1 MNKHILFVMRNLDNP
16 ELFTREQKEDN
27 RKSSLTANAAAAAD
41 AAAANAADANAAYA
55 AYAAADAA
63 DAANAYAA
71 YAAADAADA
80 ANAEYWVNLF
90 FKKSG
95 EDKQTYID
103 EVERLKEDKTMKH
116 NELSTNQLNNLDTHI
131 MTGLNKL

>member
-1 MNKHILFVMRNLDNP
+1 MRNLDNP

-41 AAAANAADANAAYA
+41 AAAANAADANA
-55 AYAAADAA
+55 
-63 DAANAYAA
+63 AYAA